1 MRGSWTPRPQD
12 AGHATALSTLLITGG
27 AGRIATAL
35 RPLLRPRFSLRLA
48 DLRPPAEDAAP
59 DDFVQADVQD
69 LAAIQRACA
78 GVDAV
83 LHLAG
88 QPSTSAT
95 WHEVR
100 GANIEG
106 TYNVF
111 EAARRN
117 GVRKVVFASTN
128 HVMGFLNLEGAWPIS
143 VDSAI
148 RPDSL
153 YGVSKAFGEALA
165 RYYSDAFDMSM
176 ICLRIGWFTPR
187 DPTASR
193 HQPLW
198 ISARDLAQVVTL
210 CLDSPRPF
218 GIYNATSNNAQGHWD
233 LERTRSDLGYAP
245 QDDVTKLDLVASDD
259 GVVYCDPCAGVLR
272 GLS

>member
-1 MRGSWTPRPQD
+1 VSR
-12 AGHATALSTLLITGG
+12 LLVTGG

-35 RPLLRPRFSLRLA
+35 RPLLRSSYTLRLA
-48 DLRPPAEDAAP
+48 DVRPLPESSPAEDEFAH
-59 DDFVQADVQD
+59 ADVQS
-69 LAAIQRACA
+69 LSAMEQACE
-78 GVDAV
+78 GMNAV

-88 QPSTSAT
+88 QPSTSAN
-95 WHEVR
+95 WQEVR
-100 GANIEG
+100 GANIDG

-117 GVRKVVFASTN
+117 GVGKVVFASTN
-128 HVMGFLNLEGAWPIS
+128 HVMGFRYLEGDQPIG
-143 VDSAI
+143 VDDAI

-165 RYYSDAFDMSM
+165 RYYSDAFEMSM

-210 CLDSPRPF
+210 CLESPRRF
-218 GIYNATSNNAQGHWD
+218 GIYNATSNNAQAHWD
-233 LERTRSDLGYAP
+233 IERTRSDLGYAP

-259 GVVYCDPCAGVLR
+259 GVVYCDPRAGVLR